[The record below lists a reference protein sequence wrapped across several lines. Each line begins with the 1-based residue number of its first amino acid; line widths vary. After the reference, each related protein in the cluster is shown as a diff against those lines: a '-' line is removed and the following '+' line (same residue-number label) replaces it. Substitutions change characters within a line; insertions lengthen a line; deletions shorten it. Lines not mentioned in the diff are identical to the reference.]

1 MIDSYTLQQ
10 CKANKHICKLKV
22 RNLEHAVQ
30 QAKLMITE
38 SAMDPESLVSLRR
51 KVAESILD
59 LEVLYLLMEEEVQV
73 NWSFN
78 IHLF

>member
-1 MIDSYTLQQ
+1 MIDSYTLHQ

-30 QAKLMITE
+30 QAKLMIAE

-59 LEVLYLLMEEEVQV
+59 LEVLYLLMEEEGPV
-73 NWSFN
+73 N
-78 IHLF
+78 

>member
-10 CKANKHICKLKV
+10 CKVNKHICKLKASS
-22 RNLEHAVQ
+22 LEHAVQ
-30 QAKLMITE
+30 QAKLMIAE

-59 LEVLYLLMEEEVQV
+59 LEVLYLLMEDEDQV
-73 NWSFN
+73 N
-78 IHLF
+78 

>member
-10 CKANKHICKLKV
+10 CKVNKHICKVKA
-22 RNLEHAVQ
+22 RNLEHAVH
-30 QAKLMITE
+30 QAKLMISE

-59 LEVLYLLMEEEVQV
+59 LEVLYLLMEDE
-73 NWSFN
+73 S
-78 IHLF
+78 

>member
-30 QAKLMITE
+30 QAKLMIAE

-59 LEVLYLLMEEEVQV
+59 LEVLYLLMEEEGQV
-73 NWSFN
+73 NYSFD

>member
-1 MIDSYTLQQ
+1 MIDSYTLQH

-30 QAKLMITE
+30 QAKLMIVE
-38 SAMDPESLVSLRR
+38 SAMDPESLVSLRG

-59 LEVLYLLMEEEVQV
+59 LEVLYLLMEEEGQV
-73 NWSFN
+73 Y
-78 IHLF
+78 